1 MQCCNNQFKIQN
13 AQFKMVLALAF
24 CLLNF
29 ELRVFA
35 QGPTYHLGRPA
46 SDAELAKSNV
56 GIAPDGE
63 GLPPGSGTAE
73 KGKPIYEAQCARC
86 HGATG
91 REGPEDVLVGGT
103 GTLATA
109 KPQRTVGSFWP
120 YATTV
125 WDYVNRAMPF
135 DRPGIMPPDDV
146 YAVVAYVLHLN
157 GLVSATEPLDAR
169 TLPKVRMPN
178 RDGFVPDDRDR
189 EPFRSARPRRKP

>member
-1 MQCCNNQFKIQN
+1 
-13 AQFKMVLALAF
+13 MVLAVACGLLNLEF

-29 ELRVFA
+29 DVRVFA

-46 SDAELAKSNV
+46 SEAELAKSNV
-56 GIAPDGE
+56 GIPPDGE

-73 KGKPIYEAQCARC
+73 KGKPIYDVQCARC

-103 GTLATA
+103 GSLTTA

-135 DRPGIMPPDDV
+135 DRPGVMSPDDV
-146 YAVVAYVLHLN
+146 YSVVAYVLHLN
-157 GLVSATEPLDAR
+157 GLVSANEVLDAR
-169 TLPKVRMPN
+169 SLPKVRMPN
-178 RDGFVPDDRDR
+178 RDGFIPDDRRRDTVT
-189 EPFRSARPRRKP
+189 PARPRRKS